1 MRIFLANVHNRLSMI
16 CLAAGKGVKSV
27 LLIPREPIHAIMH
40 KDIIADKRITQS
52 IVTLEGR

>member
-40 KDIIADKRITQS
+40 KDIIVGK
-52 IVTLEGR
+52 